1 MNAMCATSVLEMQ
14 DVHVRFGGV
23 HAIAGLSFAVNR
35 GEVLS
40 VIGPNGAGK
49 TSVFNCISGH
59 RRPVAGCIVFEGRD
73 ITAIPAMR
81 RAAMGIGRTFQNLA
95 LFGQMSVLENVLVGR
110 HHLMR
115 SNVVTGALY
124 WLGGARRE
132 EIEHRAAAE
141 EIMQFLDIQHMRHAR
156 AGTLPYG
163 LRKRVELAR
172 AVALRPSVM
181 LLDEPM
187 AGMNQDE
194 KRAMAR
200 HIVQLNRAWG
210 MTILMIEHDTSV
222 VSEISDRVLVLEAGH
237 RIAFAAP
244 ETVLADPR
252 VHDAYLGPMAMQPAE
267 I

>member
-1 MNAMCATSVLEMQ
+1 MQ

-23 HAIAGLSFAVNR
+23 HAIAGLSFNVNR
-35 GEVLS
+35 GEILS
-40 VIGPNGAGK
+40 IIGPNGAGK

-59 RRPVAGCIVFEGRD
+59 RRPIAGGIAFEGRD
-73 ITAIPAMR
+73 ITAVPARR
-81 RAAMGIGRTFQNLA
+81 RAGIGIGRTFQNLA

-115 SNVVTGALY
+115 SNVVTDALY
-124 WLGGARRE
+124 WFGGARRE
-132 EIEHRAAAE
+132 EIEHRAAADD
-141 EIMQFLDIQHMRHAR
+141 ILQFLEIQHVRHAR

-172 AVALRPSVM
+172 AVALRPSLM

-200 HIVQLNRAWG
+200 HIVQLNQKWD
-210 MTILMIEHDTSV
+210 MTILMIEHDIAV
-222 VSEISDRVLVLEAGH
+222 VSDISDRVLVLEAGH
-237 RIAFAAP
+237 CIAFAAP
-244 ETVLADPR
+244 DEVLADSR
-252 VHDAYLGPMAMQPAE
+252 VHDAYLGPPAMQPAGT
-267 I
+267 